1 MVLEALGEF
10 MGKNF
15 TLSVIASLVIFNVLT
30 VFVQGIIT
38 PAFMTYADPDHNL
51 QKLNIT
57 TNGKYVIKF
66 GTFIKEFIIAMLI
79 LLVLSQIDKLTS

>member
-1 MVLEALGEF
+1 MVLAELGKF
-10 MGKNF
+10 MSKNF

-38 PAFMTYADPDHNL
+38 PAFMTYADPDHHL

-66 GTFIKEFIIAMLI
+66 GTFIKEFMIAFII
-79 LLVLSQIDKLTS
+79 LLLLSQVDKFNI